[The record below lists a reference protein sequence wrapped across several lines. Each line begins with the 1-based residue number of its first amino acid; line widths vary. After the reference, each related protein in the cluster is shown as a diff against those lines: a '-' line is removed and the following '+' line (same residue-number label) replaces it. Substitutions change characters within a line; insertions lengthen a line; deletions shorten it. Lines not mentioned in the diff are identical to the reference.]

1 MVASVIALMLM
12 QRYNKGISGDTRKSK
27 RSNMKSVKSFPLLA
41 MGVLA
46 FGLVGVTALAP
57 VANAN
62 QLLSG
67 SHTSQPQQNKSGQ
80 QTVQAVVPM
89 NLGINLS
96 AGSELIQGKPGE
108 ISKFA
113 EGNVTSNSL
122 HGYTVTLKDADEFN
136 GMRLNGTDAQYEIP
150 AVNDVTA
157 AGVTKGWNI
166 LLGDQPRKVPTS
178 KETPLTVDST
188 NKPGDGKFYIRYNF
202 KVDNSVPQGVYSDTV
217 TFTVTPNTL

>member
-1 MVASVIALMLM
+1 
-12 QRYNKGISGDTRKSK
+12 
-27 RSNMKSVKSFPLLA
+27 MKLAKSFPLLA

-67 SHTSQPQQNKSGQ
+67 SHTSQPEQNKSGQ
-80 QTVQAVVPM
+80 QTVQTVIPM

-113 EGNVTSNSL
+113 EGNVTSNAID
-122 HGYTVTLKDADEFN
+122 GYTVTLKDQDEDN
-136 GMRLNGTDAQYEIP
+136 SLRLNGTDAQHTIP
-150 AVNDVTA
+150 AVDNVTA

-188 NKPGDGKFYIRYNF
+188 KKPGDGKFYIRYNF
-202 KVDNSVPQGVYSDTV
+202 KADNSVQNGTYSDTV
-217 TFTVTPNTL
+217 VFTVTSNFATAIAEYK

>member
-1 MVASVIALMLM
+1 
-12 QRYNKGISGDTRKSK
+12 
-27 RSNMKSVKSFPLLA
+27 MKLVKSFPLLA

-67 SHTSQPQQNKSGQ
+67 SHTSQPEQNKSGQ
-80 QTVQAVVPM
+80 QTVQTVIPM

-113 EGNVTSNSL
+113 EGNVTSNAID
-122 HGYTVTLKDADEFN
+122 GYTVTLKDQDEDN
-136 GMRLNGTDAQYEIP
+136 SLKLNGTDAQHTIP
-150 AVNDVTA
+150 AVDNVAA

-188 NKPGDGKFYIRYNF
+188 KKPGDGKFYIRYNF
-202 KVDNSVPQGVYSDTV
+202 KADNSVQNGTYSDTV
-217 TFTVTPNTL
+217 VFTVTPNTI

>member
-1 MVASVIALMLM
+1 
-12 QRYNKGISGDTRKSK
+12 
-27 RSNMKSVKSFPLLA
+27 MKLVKSFPLLA

-46 FGLVGVTALAP
+46 FGLVGVAALAP
-57 VANAN
+57 VANAAN
-62 QLLSG
+62 QLISYPY
-67 SHTSQPQQNKSGQ
+67 TSQSGQNKSGQ
-80 QTVQAVVPM
+80 QTVQTVVPL
-89 NLGINLS
+89 NLGVNLS
-96 AGSELIQGKPGE
+96 AGSETVEGKPGE

-122 HGYTVTLKDADEFN
+122 HGYTVTLRDADEFN

-178 KETPLTVDST
+178 KEAALTVDST
-188 NKPGDGKFYIRYNF
+188 SKPGDGKFYIRYNF
-202 KVDNSVPQGVYSDTV
+202 KVDNSVPQGTYRDTV

>member
-1 MVASVIALMLM
+1 
-12 QRYNKGISGDTRKSK
+12 
-27 RSNMKSVKSFPLLA
+27 MKLVKSFPLLA

-46 FGLVGVTALAP
+46 FGLVGVAALAP

-62 QLLSG
+62 QWLSG
-67 SHTSQPQQNKSGQ
+67 SHTSQPEQNKSGQ
-80 QTVQAVVPM
+80 QTVETVIPM

-113 EGNVTSNSL
+113 EGNVTSNAID
-122 HGYTVTLKDADEFN
+122 GYTVTLKDQDEDN
-136 GMRLNGTDAQYEIP
+136 SLKLNGTDAQHVIP
-150 AVNDVTA
+150 AVDNVTA

-178 KETPLTVDST
+178 KETPLTIDST
-188 NKPGDGKFYIRYNF
+188 KKPGDGKFYIRYNF
-202 KVDNSVPQGVYSDTV
+202 KADNSVQNGTYSDTV
-217 TFTVTPNTL
+217 VFTVTSNFATATAVYM

>member
-1 MVASVIALMLM
+1 
-12 QRYNKGISGDTRKSK
+12 
-27 RSNMKSVKSFPLLA
+27 MKLVKSFPLLA

-46 FGLVGVTALAP
+46 FGLVGVAALAP

-67 SHTSQPQQNKSGQ
+67 SHTSQPEQNKSGQ
-80 QTVQAVVPM
+80 QTVQTVIPM

-113 EGNVTSNSL
+113 EGNVTSNAIN
-122 HGYTVTLKDADEFN
+122 GYTVTLKDQDEDN
-136 GMRLNGTDAQYEIP
+136 SLRLNGTDAQHAIP
-150 AVNDVTA
+150 AVDNVTT

-166 LLGDQPRKVPTS
+166 LLGNYPRKVPTS
-178 KETPLTVDST
+178 KETPLTIDST
-188 NKPGDGKFYIRYNF
+188 KKPGDGKFYIRYNF
-202 KVDNSVPQGVYSDTV
+202 KADNSVQNGTYSDTV
-217 TFTVTPNTL
+217 VFTVTPNTI

>member
-1 MVASVIALMLM
+1 
-12 QRYNKGISGDTRKSK
+12 
-27 RSNMKSVKSFPLLA
+27 MKLVKSFPLLA

-67 SHTSQPQQNKSGQ
+67 SHTSQPEQNKSGQ
-80 QTVQAVVPM
+80 QTVQTVIPM

-113 EGNVTSNSL
+113 EGNVTSNAID
-122 HGYTVTLKDADEFN
+122 GYTVTLKDQDEDN
-136 GMRLNGTDAQYEIP
+136 SLRLNGTDAQHTIP
-150 AVNDVTA
+150 AVDNVTA

-188 NKPGDGKFYIRYNF
+188 KKPGDGKFYIRYNF
-202 KVDNSVPQGVYSDTV
+202 KADNSVQNGTYSDTV
-217 TFTVTPNTL
+217 VFTVTPNAVAVYK

>member
-1 MVASVIALMLM
+1 
-12 QRYNKGISGDTRKSK
+12 
-27 RSNMKSVKSFPLLA
+27 MKLVKSFPLLA

-67 SHTSQPQQNKSGQ
+67 SHTSQPEQNKSGQ
-80 QTVQAVVPM
+80 QTVQTVIPM

-113 EGNVTSNSL
+113 EGNVTSNAID
-122 HGYTVTLKDADEFN
+122 GYTVTLKDQDEDN
-136 GMRLNGTDAQYEIP
+136 SLKLNGTDAQHTIP
-150 AVNDVTA
+150 AVDNVTA

-188 NKPGDGKFYIRYNF
+188 KKPGDGKFYIRYNF
-202 KVDNSVPQGVYSDTV
+202 KADNSVQNGTYSDTV
-217 TFTVTPNTL
+217 VFTVTPNAVAVYM

>member
-1 MVASVIALMLM
+1 
-12 QRYNKGISGDTRKSK
+12 
-27 RSNMKSVKSFPLLA
+27 MKLVKSFSLLA

-67 SHTSQPQQNKSGQ
+67 SHTSQPEQNKSGQ
-80 QTVQAVVPM
+80 QTVQTVIPM

-113 EGNVTSNSL
+113 EGNVTSNAID
-122 HGYTVTLKDADEFN
+122 GYTVTLKDQDEDN
-136 GMRLNGTDAQYEIP
+136 SLKLNGTDAQHAIP
-150 AVNDVTA
+150 AVDNVTA

-188 NKPGDGKFYIRYNF
+188 KKPGDGKFYIRYNF
-202 KVDNSVPQGVYSDTV
+202 KADNSVQNGTYSDTV
-217 TFTVTPNTL
+217 VFTVTPNTI

>member
-1 MVASVIALMLM
+1 
-12 QRYNKGISGDTRKSK
+12 
-27 RSNMKSVKSFPLLA
+27 MKLVKSFPLLA

-67 SHTSQPQQNKSGQ
+67 SHTSQPEQNKSGQ
-80 QTVQAVVPM
+80 QTVQTVIPM

-113 EGNVTSNSL
+113 EGNVTSNAID
-122 HGYTVTLKDADEFN
+122 GYTVTLKDQDEDN
-136 GMRLNGTDAQYEIP
+136 SLKLNGTDAQHTIP
-150 AVNDVTA
+150 AVDNVAA

-188 NKPGDGKFYIRYNF
+188 KKPGDGKFYIRYNF
-202 KVDNSVPQGVYSDTV
+202 KADNSVQNGTYSDTV
-217 TFTVTPNTL
+217 VFTVTPNAVAVYK

>member
-1 MVASVIALMLM
+1 
-12 QRYNKGISGDTRKSK
+12 
-27 RSNMKSVKSFPLLA
+27 MKLVKSFSLLA

-67 SHTSQPQQNKSGQ
+67 SHTSQPEQNKSGQ
-80 QTVQAVVPM
+80 QTVQTVIPM

-113 EGNVTSNSL
+113 EGNVTSNAID
-122 HGYTVTLKDADEFN
+122 GYTVTLKDQDEDN
-136 GMRLNGTDAQYEIP
+136 SLKLNGTDAQHAIP
-150 AVNDVTA
+150 AVDNVTA

-188 NKPGDGKFYIRYNF
+188 KKPGDGKFYIRYNF
-202 KVDNSVPQGVYSDTV
+202 KADNSVQNGTYSDTV
-217 TFTVTPNTL
+217 VFTVTPNAVAVYM